1 MGSGGFVQDTPPP
14 VFCTKSLEVTEDK
27 GDVFV
32 LKAKEFARITTE
44 KG

>member
-1 MGSGGFVQDTPPP
+1 VGSGGLVHDTPPP
-14 VFCTKSLEVTEDK
+14 VFCPKSAEVYENK